1 MFVDGLCVVL
11 FIFEVSLH
19 QKDGKNDLEMTAEE
33 YALDLLES
41 EIKIINNS
49 DRKNVFPELSVFE
62 KAIILKYSENGY
74 EDLNEKLRTSQ
85 ENNISPFG
93 FLLADCLKK
102 LPNFVGNVYRSV
114 TLTKKELKDYENAFV
129 NNQILIKHFFIS
141 TSRSASFAN
150 QFGTT
155 RFEIFTKSGKDI
167 EKLSKYTD
175 EKEVIILYNCHFRL
189 VNFSENFIQMIEI

>member
-1 MFVDGLCVVL
+1 
-11 FIFEVSLH
+11 
-19 QKDGKNDLEMTAEE
+19 MTAKD

-41 EIKIINNS
+41 EIKIINSSN
-49 DRKNVFPELSVFE
+49 RKNVFPELSVFE

-85 ENNISPFG
+85 GKNISPFG
-93 FLLADCLKK
+93 LLLADCLNK
-102 LPNFVGNVYRSV
+102 LPNFVGNVYRGV
-114 TLTKKELKDYENAFV
+114 TLTKKELKNYKNAFV
-129 NNQILIKHFFIS
+129 NNQILIEHFFIS